1 MSIIEDIRAAAH
13 AGDLARIRGRLNK
26 LLAIAYDQTHEAHHY
41 LAQNATPAIREE
53 LALRLAHLLKRMP
66 DASGRMTDAAT
77 WQVNLP
83 LPASP
88 FITMSFPRDVAH
100 NLWVDVAR
108 RQVFALAWVWHA
120 EVADDMT
127 PQGYEDAL
135 YEFVDVEYVLR
146 TDNAAEGSRRVA
158 ALKAHA
164 GVMSRPSD
172 RFDGLRYHFAHAI
185 LTLWLDGILP
195 ARLYALTYEAE

>member
-13 AGDLARIRGRLNK
+13 AGDLTRIRQRLNK
-26 LLAIAYDQTHEAHHY
+26 LLVVAYDATHEAHHY

-53 LALRLAHLLKRMP
+53 LALQLMHRMERVP
-66 DASGRMTDAAT
+66 AASRRMINAAT
-77 WQVNLP
+77 WRANIP

-88 FITMSFPRDVAH
+88 FITMTIPCDVAH
-100 NLWVDVAR
+100 NLWVDVSR

-120 EVADDMT
+120 EVADDL
-127 PQGYEDAL
+127 PPDHYEDAL